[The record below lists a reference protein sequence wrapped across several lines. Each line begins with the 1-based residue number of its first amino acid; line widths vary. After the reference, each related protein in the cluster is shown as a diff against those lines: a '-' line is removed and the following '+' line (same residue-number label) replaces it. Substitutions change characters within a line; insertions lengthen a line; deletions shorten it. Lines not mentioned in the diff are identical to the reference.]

1 MFFIDVSRFPLSE
14 VKTTKKK
21 RGKPRTSSMKI
32 DQFFLKVTT
41 RGEISLRDI
50 AHKITF
56 FQSLACFIFL
66 KHSLLRTLDVN
77 IAKLCNILFLSF
89 VRELPQ

>member
-66 KHSLLRTLDVN
+66 KHLLLRALDVN
-77 IAKLCNILFLSF
+77 IAKLCNI
-89 VRELPQ
+89 